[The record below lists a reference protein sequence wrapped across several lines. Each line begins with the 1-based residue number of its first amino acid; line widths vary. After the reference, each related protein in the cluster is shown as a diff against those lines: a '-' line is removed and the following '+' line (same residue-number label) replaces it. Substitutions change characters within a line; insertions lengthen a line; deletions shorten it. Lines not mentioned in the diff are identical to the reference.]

1 MQVNFFNVTQHGK
14 IKATCFTCLICYA
27 AFSDGKTNHKKINSA
42 IRMSQLNIQFTHL
55 HVEKTKKKYFF
66 WQKKLTI
73 FVADPNQMIGSNC
86 CNKVPVT
93 HLNTVNVLVSGF

>member
-1 MQVNFFNVTQHGK
+1 
-14 IKATCFTCLICYA
+14 
-27 AFSDGKTNHKKINSA
+27 
-42 IRMSQLNIQFTHL
+42 MSQLNIQLTHL
-55 HVEKTKKKYFF
+55 NVEKIKKYFF

-93 HLNTVNVLVSGF
+93 HLNTANVLVSGFQKRVSYLIYGK